1 MIILAT
7 VIGIVGYLFLKM
19 WILRRKLPPG
29 PFPLPLIGNSIQLA
43 YGLLIRKLSLIEQL
57 REWAEEFGPLYTFWL
72 GPLPMVNICDYA
84 TAVDAMVKKGSNFTN
99 RSTPFLLRMIKNERG
114 VTITN
119 GLPWLE
125 QRRFTLHT
133 LRNFGFGR
141 NLIEERIMFEFNIFC
156 ETLDKRLSAGE
167 KSIEPHSSLDLLI
180 GNIINRMLFTE
191 RFEKK
196 DEETFFALKRKMDEM
211 AENFTVFDMLIDETL
226 VKLPLI
232 KQRANHLVKPM
243 VDILAFIRNQV
254 EQRKREIS
262 DGSHVL
268 LEEGDD
274 YVDAFFIQMAK
285 EQKSGQPTSFDEEM
299 LVMTLLD
306 LWLAGQG
313 TTVTTLYWAFAYLLL
328 NPEVVSRVEHELF
341 SVTEGKRQLSLS
353 DRSSTQYFN
362 ATINEIHRC
371 ASLFPSNLWRAA
383 NEDTIVG
390 SYVIPKGTAVAA
402 QLSVIMNDKK
412 FFKNSHQFNPDR
424 YLNEDK
430 LDQMIVPFGLGKRSC
445 LGESLARAELYL
457 IIANVLLRYK
467 ISADPDHMP
476 SMKAAHEIAVR
487 PFPLPLVG
495 NFHQLAYGL
504 FVRWLP
510 VTEIFQEWVK
520 KYGPVHTFW
529 FGPMPT
535 VNICSYDMAV
545 DAMVKNGPNFV
556 DRTIPYLFR
565 AIRNGRGIVVANG
578 PAWLDQR
585 RFALHTFRRFG
596 MGRNLMEERI
606 MNEFNITCESIDR
619 RLVTGKK
626 MSIEAGATFDLL
638 VGNIINGLLFTD
650 RCERKD
656 EETFFKLK
664 NRMDEMMENFTFFN
678 MLIVESS
685 VGMPLIKQRTDRL
698 MEPVKAILEF
708 IRNKVEQ
715 RKREIWSGTHVVL
728 GEGEDFVDAFLME
741 MERQQECDVPSSFDD
756 EMLVMSVLD
765 LWIAAQA
772 TTSTTLSWAF
782 TFLLLH
788 PEVRSRVEQELFSV
802 TKGQRPLSYSDK
814 PSTPYF
820 NATITEIHRCASLTP
835 LNLWRDTAEDTAV
848 GSYVI
853 PKGTAI
859 TAQLS
864 LFNPDRYLKNSKL
877 EHMVIPFGLGKRSC
891 LGESLARAELYLT
904 VANLLL
910 RFKISLDPDNMP
922 SMRATS
928 DTVIM
933 RRPRSYNIRFERK

>member
-476 SMKAAHEIAVR
+476 SMKAAHEIA
-487 PFPLPLVG
+487 
-495 NFHQLAYGL
+495 
-504 FVRWLP
+504 
-510 VTEIFQEWVK
+510 

-565 AIRNGRGIVVANG
+565 AIRS
-578 PAWLDQR
+578 
-585 RFALHTFRRFG
+585 
-596 MGRNLMEERI
+596 
-606 MNEFNITCESIDR
+606 C
-619 RLVTGKK
+619 
-626 MSIEAGATFDLL
+626 
-638 VGNIINGLLFTD
+638 
-650 RCERKD
+650 
-656 EETFFKLK
+656 
-664 NRMDEMMENFTFFN
+664 
-678 MLIVESS
+678 

-864 LFNPDRYLKNSKL
+864 LVMNDETFFEDRHQ
-877 EHMVIPFGLGKRSC
+877 E
-891 LGESLARAELYLT
+891 
-904 VANLLL
+904 
-910 RFKISLDPDNMP
+910 
-922 SMRATS
+922 
-928 DTVIM
+928 
-933 RRPRSYNIRFERK
+933 